1 MEDLIQL
8 FYQLTGENPVSVA
21 ELPIAG
27 SNRKYLRL
35 HSSNTTYIGVL
46 GTIIAENR
54 AFIAIARQLH
64 TQGIPVPK
72 VLAVSADEMCYLVE
86 DLGDIALF
94 DSIKTGRETGVF
106 DETQVQLL
114 KQTIAYLPSIQFN
127 GAKNFDFSHCFPQ
140 PSFDKRTVLWDLNY
154 FKYCFL
160 KPSAVEFNEENLEN
174 EFEKLAE
181 VLLAEPSET
190 FMYRDFQSRNVML
203 RNGKPSF
210 IDFQGGR
217 KGPLYY
223 DVASFVYQAK
233 ANFPSAVREEL
244 IATYLTALQPFVC
257 VDVVHFRKQLNLFVL
272 FRNLQVLGAYGFR
285 GLIERKKHFIDSIPF
300 AIQNLRTLL
309 ANTHFEIEFPYLVF
323 VLQHLVAVYTKV
335 PIQPTASNL
344 LVKVASFSYKKG
356 IPTDDSGNG
365 GGYVFDCRA
374 IHNPG
379 KYEQYK
385 QLTGL
390 DKPVIDFLEQD
401 GEILAFLEHIYAL
414 ADSSVSRYVERGFS
428 SIMFSFGCTG
438 GQHRSVY
445 AAQHVAEYI
454 ATRYS
459 VKVELVHREQ
469 GIKQQFN

>member
-8 FYQLTGENPVSVA
+8 FYQLTGENPVSVV

-244 IATYLTALQPFVC
+244 IATYLTALQPFVR

-300 AIQNLRTLL
+300 AIQNLSTLL

-323 VLQHLVAVYTKV
+323 VLQRLVAVYTKV

-356 IPTDDSGNG
+356 IPADDSGNG

-379 KYEQYK
+379 KYDEYK
-385 QLTGL
+385 KLTGL
-390 DKPVIDFLEQD
+390 DKEVIAFLEKDGEINDFLE
-401 GEILAFLEHIYAL
+401 HVYAL
-414 ADSSVSRYVERGFS
+414 AHASVKRYVDRGFT

-454 ATRYS
+454 AANFP
-459 VKVELVHREQ
+459 VKVDLVHREQ
-469 GIKQQFN
+469 GIIQQL